1 MVKNW
6 NSTEVYK
13 AKIESSILPLTCA
26 PSIAIN
32 GLAYIVL
39 NILYIFINMHAQ
51 TYLYIIF
58 LTWDHLVRTFW

>member
-13 AKIESSILPLTCA
+13 VKIESSILPLTCA
-26 PSIAIN
+26 PSIAIK

-39 NILYIFINMHAQ
+39 NIFYIFINMHAQ
-51 TYLYIIF
+51 TYLYISF

>member
-13 AKIESSILPLTCA
+13 IKIEFSVLPLTYA

-32 GLAYIVL
+32 GLAYTV
-39 NILYIFINMHAQ
+39 F
-51 TYLYIIF
+51 
-58 LTWDHLVRTFW
+58 